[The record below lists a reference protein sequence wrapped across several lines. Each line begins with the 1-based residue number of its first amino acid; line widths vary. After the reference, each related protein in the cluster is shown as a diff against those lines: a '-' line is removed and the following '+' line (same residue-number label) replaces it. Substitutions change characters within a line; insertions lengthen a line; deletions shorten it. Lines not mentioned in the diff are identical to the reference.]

1 MMLENHQKERERARL
16 EREALLGQRSTCVD
30 GHHHGQQHGHYLPNH
45 QINHHEAGCH
55 GMPQS
60 QQAPPMHPQY
70 GPAVF
75 DYNYGC
81 WTYPYAQWYAGN
93 HDYQQYSG
101 DEEEERAD
109 TKVPSP
115 PERHDVEIS
124 IQKDFDFNP
133 KPEVNIMATQTAT
146 EAKAVTSDFAIQ
158 TQTMHVSETGTSP
171 LKTQSQ
177 KWKSSKDENSRLAGS

>member
-1 MMLENHQKERERARL
+1 M
-16 EREALLGQRSTCVD
+16 
-30 GHHHGQQHGHYLPNH
+30 
-45 QINHHEAGCH
+45 
-55 GMPQS
+55 
-60 QQAPPMHPQY
+60 
-70 GPAVF
+70 F

-115 PERHDVEIS
+115 PERHEIS

-158 TQTMHVSETGTSP
+158 TQTMHVAEAATSP
-171 LKTQSQ
+171 LKTQSH
-177 KWKSSKDENSRLAGS
+177 KWKSSKDENSRSIHERYGDFHKVNEDKVGKDGQ